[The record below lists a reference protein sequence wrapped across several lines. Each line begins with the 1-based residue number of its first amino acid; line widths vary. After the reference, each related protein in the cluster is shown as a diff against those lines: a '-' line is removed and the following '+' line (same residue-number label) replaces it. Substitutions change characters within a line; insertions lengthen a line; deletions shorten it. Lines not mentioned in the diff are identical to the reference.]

1 LGWSWFLVVLWFQ
14 PKKGVIYE
22 DPNRHQI
29 LVENIMGGSIK
40 MGKLFKYSAF
50 SFLSLLLAG
59 IMVIAPASTAS
70 AAPKGAPKQLKV
82 AFVDFFSG
90 GAAVFGVSGKG
101 TSEWLVAKWNKAG
114 GIGGVPIK
122 LIVVDEG
129 GGPKKQV
136 SELRRLVLDEK
147 VDAVVGYTSSGNCM
161 AIKPVAEKLKIL
173 TVVHICGTHQLT
185 ENSPSK
191 YVFRTSANQAA
202 DSVSL
207 ARHVLALKPNLKT
220 IAGANEDYAWGR
232 DSWEAFKIA
241 VQTLKPD
248 VKVVGELWTKFQAGE
263 YSAEISKLL
272 RLKPDVIH
280 SSFWGGGLITF
291 VKQAAPRGLFQS
303 SLVAL
308 ATGEQVLQNVGKS
321 LPDGVIAAPRATGG
335 YWATA
340 STPMEKEFVAGV
352 YKHNKRYP
360 DYPAYRT
367 HQAWGGLKAAYEKAI
382 ATKGAWPT
390 TEEVITAFEGL
401 TWDSPGGKI
410 TMRSD
415 HQAIHGGMI
424 GVTKY
429 SEKYGFSIL
438 DEIKMLKPSEITPPL
453 GMKTMDWVRNIK

>member
-1 LGWSWFLVVLWFQ
+1 MR
-14 PKKGVIYE
+14 KI
-22 DPNRHQI
+22 
-29 LVENIMGGSIK
+29 
-40 MGKLFKYSAF
+40 FKYDLYSM
-50 SFLSLLLAG
+50 LSVFVAG
-59 IMVIAPASTAS
+59 VMGIVIAAPAL
-70 AAPKGAPKQLKV
+70 AAPPKGAPAALKV

-185 ENSPSK
+185 EKTPSK

-207 ARHVLALKPNLKT
+207 ARHALALKPNLKT

-241 VQTLKPD
+241 MQKLKPD

-291 VKQAAPRGLFQS
+291 VKQAAPRGLFKQ

-340 STPMEKEFVAGV
+340 STPMQKEFVAGV

-438 DEIKMLKPSEITPPL
+438 DQIKLLKPSEITPPL

>member
-1 LGWSWFLVVLWFQ
+1 MRFTL
-14 PKKGVIYE
+14 
-22 DPNRHQI
+22 DTRHSPTGC
-29 LVENIMGGSIK
+29 GGDS
-40 MGKLFKYSAF
+40 
-50 SFLSLLLAG
+50 SFDAG
-59 IMVIAPASTAS
+59 IMIIAPASTAS
-70 AAPKGAPKQLKV
+70 AAPKGAPKELKV

-101 TSEWLVAKWNKAG
+101 TSEMLVAKWNKSG

-136 SELRRLVLDEK
+136 SELRRLVQDEK

-161 AIKPVAEKLKIL
+161 AIKPVAEKLKVL

-191 YVFRTSANQAA
+191 YVFRTSVNQAA

-207 ARHVLALKPNLKT
+207 ARHALALKPNLKT

-232 DSWEAFKIA
+232 DSWEAFKVA
-241 VQTLKPD
+241 MQALKPD

-291 VKQAAPRGLFQS
+291 VKQAAPRGLFQQ

-340 STPMEKEFVAGV
+340 STPYQKEFVASV

-390 TEEVITAFEGL
+390 TLEVIAAFEGL
-401 TWDSPGGKI
+401 SWDSPGGKI

-438 DEIKMLKPSEITPPL
+438 DQVKILKPSEITPPL
-453 GMKTMDWVRNIK
+453 GMKTMDWVSNIK

>member
-1 LGWSWFLVVLWFQ
+1 
-14 PKKGVIYE
+14 
-22 DPNRHQI
+22 
-29 LVENIMGGSIK
+29 
-40 MGKLFKYSAF
+40 
-50 SFLSLLLAG
+50 
-59 IMVIAPASTAS
+59 MVIAPTTTTS
-70 AAPKGAPKQLKV
+70 AATKGAPKELKV

-101 TSEWLVAKWNKAG
+101 TSELLVAKWNKSG

-136 SELRRLVLDEK
+136 SELRRLVQDEK

-161 AIKPVAEKLKIL
+161 AIKPVAEKLKVL

-207 ARHVLALKPNLKT
+207 ARHALALKPDLKT

-232 DSWEAFKIA
+232 DSWEAFKVA
-241 VQTLKPD
+241 MQQLKPD

-291 VKQAAPRGLFQS
+291 VKQAAPRGLFQQ

-340 STPMEKEFVAGV
+340 STSYQKEFVASV
-352 YKHNKRYP
+352 YKKNKRYP

-390 TEEVITAFEGL
+390 TLEVIAAFEGL

-438 DEIKMLKPSEITPPL
+438 DQVKMLKPSEITPPL
-453 GMKTMDWVRNIK
+453 GVKTMDWVKNIK

>member
-1 LGWSWFLVVLWFQ
+1 MLV
-14 PKKGVIYE
+14 
-22 DPNRHQI
+22 
-29 LVENIMGGSIK
+29 
-40 MGKLFKYSAF
+40 
-50 SFLSLLLAG
+50 AG
-59 IMVIAPASTAS
+59 AMTIIASGPTS
-70 AAPKGAPKQLKV
+70 AAPKGAPAELKV

-101 TSEWLVAKWNKAG
+101 TSEYLVDKWNKEG

-136 SELRRLVLDEK
+136 SELRRLVQDEK
-147 VDAVVGYTSSGNCM
+147 VDAIVGYTSSGNCM

-207 ARHVLALKPNLKT
+207 ARYALALKPDLKT

-232 DSWEAFKIA
+232 DSWGAFKLA
-241 VQTLKPD
+241 MQTLKPD

-291 VKQAAPRGLFQS
+291 VKQAAPRGLFKQ

-367 HQAWGGLKAAYEKAI
+367 HQAWGGLKGAYEKAI
-382 ATKGAWPT
+382 AQNTNFANPKGVWPT
-390 TEEVITAFEGL
+390 TEEVIAAFEGL
-401 TWDSPGGKI
+401 IWDSPGGKI
-410 TMRSD
+410 EMRSD
-415 HQAIHGGMI
+415 HQAIHAGKI

-429 SEKYGFSIL
+429 SEKYGFSLL
-438 DEIKMLKPSEITPPL
+438 DQIKELEVFDINPPL
-453 GMKTMDWVRNIK
+453 GVKTMDWVAGITK

>member
-1 LGWSWFLVVLWFQ
+1 
-14 PKKGVIYE
+14 
-22 DPNRHQI
+22 
-29 LVENIMGGSIK
+29 
-40 MGKLFKYSAF
+40 MGKLFKYSAI

-90 GAAVFGVSGKG
+90 GAAVFGNSGKG
-101 TSEWLVAKWNKAG
+101 TSEWLVAKWNKEG

-136 SELRRLVLDEK
+136 SELRRLVQDEK
-147 VDAVVGYTSSGNCM
+147 VDAVIGYTSSGNCM

-207 ARHVLALKPNLKT
+207 ARHALALKPNLKT

-232 DSWEAFKIA
+232 DSWGAFKLA
-241 VQTLKPD
+241 MQTLKPD

-263 YSAEISKLL
+263 YSAETSKLL
-272 RLKPDVIH
+272 AFKPDVIH

-291 VKQAAPRGLFQS
+291 IKQAAPRGLFKQ

-340 STPMEKEFVAGV
+340 SSPMEKEFVAGV

-382 ATKGAWPT
+382 HLNTNFGEPKG
-390 TEEVITAFEGL
+390 VF
-401 TWDSPGGKI
+401 
-410 TMRSD
+410 
-415 HQAIHGGMI
+415 
-424 GVTKY
+424 
-429 SEKYGFSIL
+429 
-438 DEIKMLKPSEITPPL
+438 
-453 GMKTMDWVRNIK
+453 

>member
-1 LGWSWFLVVLWFQ
+1 M
-14 PKKGVIYE
+14 I
-22 DPNRHQI
+22 
-29 LVENIMGGSIK
+29 
-40 MGKLFKYSAF
+40 
-50 SFLSLLLAG
+50 
-59 IMVIAPASTAS
+59 IAPTTTTS
-70 AAPKGAPKQLKV
+70 AATKGAPKELKV

-101 TSEWLVAKWNKAG
+101 TSELLVAKWNKSG

-136 SELRRLVLDEK
+136 SELRRLVQDEK

-191 YVFRTSANQAA
+191 YVFRTSVNQAA

-207 ARHVLALKPNLKT
+207 ARHALALKPNLKT

-232 DSWEAFKIA
+232 DSWEAFKVA
-241 VQTLKPD
+241 MQALKPD

-291 VKQAAPRGLFQS
+291 VKQAAPRGLFQQ

-340 STPMEKEFVAGV
+340 STPYQKEFVASV
-352 YKHNKRYP
+352 YKKNKRYP

-390 TEEVITAFEGL
+390 TLEVIAAFEGL

-438 DEIKMLKPSEITPPL
+438 DQVKMLKPSEITPPL
-453 GMKTMDWVRNIK
+453 GVKTMDWVSKIK

>member
-1 LGWSWFLVVLWFQ
+1 
-14 PKKGVIYE
+14 
-22 DPNRHQI
+22 
-29 LVENIMGGSIK
+29 
-40 MGKLFKYSAF
+40 
-50 SFLSLLLAG
+50 
-59 IMVIAPASTAS
+59 
-70 AAPKGAPKQLKV
+70 
-82 AFVDFFSG
+82 
-90 GAAVFGVSGKG
+90 
-101 TSEWLVAKWNKAG
+101 
-114 GIGGVPIK
+114 
-122 LIVVDEG
+122 
-129 GGPKKQV
+129 
-136 SELRRLVLDEK
+136 
-147 VDAVVGYTSSGNCM
+147 M

-185 ENSPSK
+185 EKTPSK

-207 ARHVLALKPNLKT
+207 ARHALALKPNLKT

-232 DSWEAFKIA
+232 DSCGAFKLA
-241 VQTLKPD
+241 MQKLKPD

-291 VKQAAPRGLFQS
+291 VKQAAPRGLFKQ

-340 STPMEKEFVAGV
+340 STPMQKEFVAGV

-367 HQAWGGLKAAYEKAI
+367 YQAWGGLKGAYEKAI

-390 TEEVITAFEGL
+390 TLEVIAAFEGL
-401 TWDSPGGKI
+401 SWDTPGGKI

-429 SEKYGFSIL
+429 SEKYGFSLL
-438 DEIKMLKPSEITPPL
+438 DQIKELSVSDINPPL
-453 GMKTMDWVRNIK
+453 GMKTMDWVAGITK

>member
-1 LGWSWFLVVLWFQ
+1 
-14 PKKGVIYE
+14 
-22 DPNRHQI
+22 
-29 LVENIMGGSIK
+29 
-40 MGKLFKYSAF
+40 
-50 SFLSLLLAG
+50 
-59 IMVIAPASTAS
+59 
-70 AAPKGAPKQLKV
+70 
-82 AFVDFFSG
+82 
-90 GAAVFGVSGKG
+90 
-101 TSEWLVAKWNKAG
+101 
-114 GIGGVPIK
+114 
-122 LIVVDEG
+122 
-129 GGPKKQV
+129 
-136 SELRRLVLDEK
+136 
-147 VDAVVGYTSSGNCM
+147 M

-185 ENSPSK
+185 EKTPSK

-207 ARHVLALKPNLKT
+207 ARHALALKPNLKT

-232 DSWEAFKIA
+232 DSWGAFKLAI
-241 VQTLKPD
+241 QTLKPD

-272 RLKPDVIH
+272 ALKPDVIH

-291 VKQAAPRGLFQS
+291 IKQAAPRGLFQQ

-340 STPMEKEFVAGV
+340 STPMQKEFVAGV

-367 HQAWGGLKAAYEKAI
+367 YQAWSGLKGAYEKAI

-390 TEEVITAFEGL
+390 TLEVIAAFEGL
-401 TWDSPGGKI
+401 SWDTPSGRI

-429 SEKYGFSIL
+429 SEKYGFSLL
-438 DEIKMLKPSEITPPL
+438 DQIKLLKPEEITPPL
-453 GMKTMDWVRNIK
+453 GMKTMDWVANIK